1 MTNSNGS
8 NRMSPSMRQSIVG
21 LMLLVSL
28 GFLGIIILW
37 LRNFSFGS
45 RSYQATIVFPN
56 AGGMTP
62 GTKVAYR
69 GVKIGQ
75 VTTIKPEP
83 EGVAIGV
90 EIEANRLIPINS
102 RIETSQAGLVGE
114 TSIDITPL
122 QSLPPD
128 LKNIASPLDPE
139 CERSLIICNGSV
151 LQGEGILNVNTL
163 IRSLLRISNIIGDP
177 ETTAAIRSLVQ
188 GATNSLSSLSEL
200 LEDAQES
207 GGFQNLNNTLQAID
221 RAANEITSLLAEV
234 RQKNSVDNL
243 NTTLASIALAAEEVK
258 IFLAANRNNVATTL
272 NSITQT
278 SDQIRVAARSLT
290 PIIQKVEQGEL
301 LDNLETISA
310 NGVKLT
316 ANLADFSANLDD
328 PKNLM
333 LLEET
338 LNSARSAFD
347 NIRKITSDVDELT
360 GNPQFRQDVQKL
372 IQGLRNLTSSTQILQ
387 QQVEYDRQFNRIA
400 DEIAKIKSARNLDP
414 NYSKKPVTTLQQD
427 ENKFQSKP

>member
-28 GFLGIIILW
+28 GFLSIIILW
-37 LRNFSFGS
+37 LRSFTFGG
-45 RSYQATIVFPN
+45 RSYQATIMFPN

-90 EIEANRLIPINS
+90 EITANRLIPFNS
-102 RIETSQAGLVGE
+102 RIETTQAGLVGE

-122 QSLPPD
+122 QSLPPNQ
-128 LKNIASPLDPE
+128 KIASPLDPN
-139 CERSLIICNGSV
+139 CQPSLIICNGSI
-151 LQGEGILNVNTL
+151 LQGEAILNVNTL

-177 ETTAAIRSLVQ
+177 ETTAAIRALVQ
-188 GATNSLSSLSEL
+188 GATRSVGEINEL
-200 LEDAQES
+200 LKNARES
-207 GGFQNLNNTLQAID
+207 GGFDNLNSTLISVDQAAD
-221 RAANEITSLLAEV
+221 EVAGLLTEV

-243 NTTLASIALAAEEVK
+243 NATLVSIGLAAEEVK
-258 IFLAANRNNVATTL
+258 ILLATNRNNLANTL

-290 PIIQKVEQGEL
+290 PIIQKVEQGKL
-301 LDNLETISA
+301 IDNLDTISE

-316 ANLADFSANLDD
+316 ANLADFSANLND
-328 PKNLM
+328 PKTVM

-347 NIRKITSDVDELT
+347 NIRKITSDVDQLT

-372 IQGLRNLTSSTQILQ
+372 IEGLSSLISSTQLLQ
-387 QQVEYDRQFNRIA
+387 QQAEYDRQFNRIA
-400 DEIAKIKSARNLDP
+400 AEIAKIKALGNLDP
-414 NYSKKPVTTLQQD
+414 NYPKSVTTLQQ
-427 ENKFQSKP
+427 EVNQFQSKP

>member
-1 MTNSNGS
+1 MTNSNGN

-28 GFLGIIILW
+28 GLLGIIILW
-37 LRNFSFGS
+37 LRNFSLGA
-45 RSYQATIVFPN
+45 RSYQVTIIFPN

-75 VTTIKPEP
+75 VKTIKPEP

-102 RIETSQAGLVGE
+102 RIETTQAGLVGE

-128 LKNIASPLDPE
+128 QQNIANPLDPD
-139 CERSLIICNGSV
+139 CERSLIICDGSI

-177 ETTAAIRSLVQ
+177 ETVTALRSVIQ
-188 GATNSLSSLSEL
+188 GATNSLGEISEL
-200 LEDAQES
+200 LKNTKES
-207 GGFQNLNNTLQAID
+207 GGLENLNSTLISVD
-221 RAANEITSLLAEV
+221 RAASEITSLLGEV
-234 RQKNSVDNL
+234 RQKNSLDNL
-243 NTTLASIALAAEEVK
+243 NATLVSVSLLAEELK
-258 IFLAANRNNVATTL
+258 IFLAANHNNIANTL

-278 SDQIRVAARSLT
+278 SNEIRVTTRSLA

-301 LDNLETISA
+301 LDNLETISR

-316 ANLADFSANLDD
+316 ENLASFSATLDD
-328 PKNLM
+328 PKNLI
-333 LLEET
+333 LLEQT

-360 GNPQFRQDVQKL
+360 GNPQFRQDIEKL

-400 DEIAKIKSARNLDP
+400 AEIAKIKSAENLDP
-414 NYSKKPVTTLQQD
+414 NHSKKSVTTLRQ
-427 ENKFQSKP
+427 EKNKSNSKP

>member
-1 MTNSNGS
+1 MTNSNGN

-28 GFLGIIILW
+28 GLLGIIVLW

-45 RSYQATIVFPN
+45 RSYQVTIMFPN

-75 VTTIKPEP
+75 VTTINPEP
-83 EGVAIGV
+83 EGVAIGI
-90 EIEANRLIPINS
+90 EITANRLIPFNS
-102 RIETSQAGLVGE
+102 RIETTQAGLVGE

-128 LKNIASPLDPE
+128 RQNIASPLDPD
-139 CERSLIICNGSV
+139 CEPSLIICDGSI

-177 ETTAAIRSLVQ
+177 ETIAALRAVIQ
-188 GATNSLSSLSEL
+188 GATNSLGEISEL
-200 LEDAQES
+200 LKNTKES
-207 GGFQNLNNTLQAID
+207 GGLENLNSTLISVD
-221 RAANEITSLLAEV
+221 RAAGEITSLLEEV
-234 RQKNSVDNL
+234 RQKNSLDNL
-243 NTTLASIALAAEEVK
+243 NATLVSVSLLAEELK
-258 IFLAANRNNVATTL
+258 IFLAANRNNVANTL

-278 SDQIRVAARSLT
+278 SDQIRVAARGLT
-290 PIIQKVEQGEL
+290 PIITRVEQGEL
-301 LDNLETISA
+301 LDNLETISR

-316 ANLADFSANLDD
+316 ENLANFSATLDD

-360 GNPQFRQDVQKL
+360 GNPQFRQDIEKL

-400 DEIAKIKSARNLDP
+400 AEIAKIKSAGNLES
-414 NYSKKPVTTLQQD
+414 NHSKKTVTTLQQD

>member
-1 MTNSNGS
+1 MTNSNGN

-37 LRNFSFGS
+37 LRNFSFGG

-62 GTKVAYR
+62 GTKVSYR

-90 EIEANRLIPINS
+90 EIAANRLIPFNS
-102 RIETSQAGLVGE
+102 RIETTQAGLVGE

-122 QSLPPD
+122 QSLPPNQ
-128 LKNIASPLDPE
+128 NIASPLDSK
-139 CERSLIICNGSV
+139 CEPSLIICNGSI
-151 LQGEGILNVNTL
+151 LQGEAILNVNTL

-177 ETTAAIRSLVQ
+177 ETTAAIRSLVKN
-188 GATNSLSSLSEL
+188 ATNALGDVEQFFNN
-200 LEDAQES
+200 AQES
-207 GGFQNLNNTLQAID
+207 GGLENLNSTLIAVEQAASQID
-221 RAANEITSLLAEV
+221 SLLAEV

-243 NTTLASIALAAEEVK
+243 NATLASIGLAAEEIK
-258 IFLAANRNNVATTL
+258 IFLATNRSNVANTL

-290 PIIQKVEQGEL
+290 PIIQKVEQGKL
-301 LDNLETISA
+301 IDNLDTIA
-310 NGVKLT
+310 ENGVKLT
-316 ANLADFSANLDD
+316 ANLADFSANLND
-328 PKNLM
+328 PKTVM

-347 NIRKITSDVDELT
+347 NIRKITSDVDQLT

-372 IQGLRNLTSSTQILQ
+372 IEGLSSLISSTQLLQ
-387 QQVEYDRQFNRIA
+387 QQAEYDRQFNRIA
-400 DEIAKIKSARNLDP
+400 AEIAKIKSAANPDLDHP
-414 NYSKKPVTTLQQD
+414 KSVTTLQQD
-427 ENKFQSKP
+427 INKFQSKP